1 MKLDLKELI
10 SKLLT
15 STKVVVDRPS
25 TVAGLITL
33 NSGWSIDSYDVV
45 RCGQVWNI
53 RFAAKYNTAWA
64 TNTQL
69 TMGVLTDKYRP
80 EIAVSIDSILTNG
93 VADPSGTIYVR
104 NVSGGTLGANQ
115 AVTYCISFMNNK

>member
-10 SKLLT
+10 NKLLI
-15 STKVVVDRPS
+15 STKVVADNPS
-25 TVAGLITL
+25 TAAGLITL

-53 RFAAKYNTAWA
+53 RFVAKYNANWA

-69 TMGVLTDKYRP
+69 TMGVLTTKYRP
-80 EIAVSIDSILTNG
+80 EIAVSIDSIVTNG
-93 VADPSGTIYVR
+93 VVSPDGTIYVR
-104 NVSGGTLGANQ
+104 NVCGGTISAN
-115 AVTYCISFMNNK
+115 ALTTFCISFMNNK